1 MDIDDNP
8 QDTNQTGTGRNK
20 IVLHGAEYEKYKT
33 AILHTVKLFE
43 SQGKNLSSYINYL

>member
-8 QDTNQTGTGRNK
+8 QESNQGGVTRNK

-33 AILHTVKLFE
+33 AIMHTVKLFE
-43 SQGKNLSSYINYL
+43 SQGIFCFKI

>member
-1 MDIDDNP
+1 MDIDDNH
-8 QDTNQTGTGRNK
+8 QETNQNGAARNK

-43 SQGKNLSSYINYL
+43 SQGKFFLKNKF